1 MRLLVLSN
9 HPVLRTPLQWRGTGC
24 VPSRSKVPLCGGV
37 ARDRAPRDVSRGWP
51 GQGGHCTGGGHSGAA
66 VFANEKVGQNRS
78 SFFIKNCLHLFREQ
92 YNICPALWGCS
103 SAGLER
109 LPVTQKVA
117 GSSPVN
123 PASITPPCAV
133 FFIAHAE

>member
-1 MRLLVLSN
+1 MTWPRENAIFVGGCAGVVIVLA
-9 HPVLRTPLQWRGTGC
+9 VGM
-24 VPSRSKVPLCGGV
+24 
-37 ARDRAPRDVSRGWP
+37 
-51 GQGGHCTGGGHSGAA
+51 

-123 PASITPPCAV
+123 PATNLPPHGGV
-133 FFIAHAE
+133 FISRSARMRNNILLIYFGGLIYCYQP